1 MSLLTEK
8 RQRIIIVTHETQFGE
23 DLTNWLRHQGYEVSL
38 FGDGQEA
45 LALAKEMVPSLV
57 VLDLYVK
64 EPSGL
69 DVLRSLRDQGFRGKV
84 IVLAGVSVS
93 PLIPE
98 AFHLGIDGVLG
109 HSHERGHLEC
119 AIRLAIGPP
128 SQELPASHQ
137 DNREVAQS

>member
-1 MSLLTEK
+1 MSRLTEK
-8 RQRIIIVTHETQFGE
+8 RQTIFIVTHETQFGE
-23 DLTNWLRHQGYEVSL
+23 DLTNWLRQQGYEVSL
-38 FGDGQEA
+38 MGSGPEA
-45 LALAKEMVPSLV
+45 LSRAKEMVPSLV

-69 DVLRSLRDQGFRGKV
+69 EVLRLLREQGFRGKV
-84 IVLAGVSVS
+84 IVLAGISVS

-119 AIRLAIGPP
+119 AIRIAIGPP
-128 SQELPASHQ
+128 SQESLASSS
-137 DNREVAQS
+137 R

>member
-1 MSLLTEK
+1 MIF
-8 RQRIIIVTHETQFGE
+8 IITHETQFGE
-23 DLTNWLRHQGYEVSL
+23 DLTNGLRHQGYEVSF
-38 FGDGQEA
+38 FGSGQEA
-45 LALAKEMVPSLV
+45 LALSKERIPSLV
-57 VLDLYVK
+57 VLDLYLK

-84 IVLAGVSVS
+84 IVLAGISVS

-109 HSHERGHLEC
+109 HFHEQCHLEC

-128 SQELPASHQ
+128 NQESLALHQ
-137 DNREVAQS
+137 DDPESAQT